1 MNLRLTLLGNA
12 APLSGNIPPSD
23 VILFP
28 ELVDG
33 GYAALERGAGIHRVG
48 DRYMKIFQDA
58 SRKHRCTCVAGS
70 VALRNSDGSLTNTSL
85 AFRHGRRVH
94 RYDKIHLFRPTGDHR
109 FFRAGTGVRSFLIP
123 AKDRRIRAGVIICYD
138 LRFPELSRMLAREG
152 IQLLLVPARWPA
164 VRDDAW
170 QTLLKARAIENQIF
184 VAGCD
189 AADSEGGYSYVFD
202 PMGRLLLSSRQ
213 KPGRKVYTVLLDLRL
228 LHEAR
233 RCTGISVRQSW
244 CGEDLSDEA
253 RAAPSL
259 LSNTHRPGF

>member
-1 MNLRLTLLGNA
+1 MNLRLTLLGDA
-12 APLSGNIPPSD
+12 AQLSGKIPQTD
-23 VILFP
+23 VLLFP

-33 GYAALERGAGIHRVG
+33 GYAALECGDGLHRIG
-48 DRYMKIFQDA
+48 DHYTTLFQAA
-58 SRKHRCTCVAGS
+58 SRKYNCTCVAGS
-70 VALRNSDGSLTNTSL
+70 VALRNNDGSVTNTTL
-85 AFRHGRRVH
+85 VFRRGRRVH

-109 FFRAGTGVRSFLIP
+109 IFRAGAGVRSFLIP
-123 AKDRRIRAGVIICYD
+123 VKDRRVRAGVIICYD

-202 PMGRLLLSSRQ
+202 PLGRLLLNSRQ
-213 KPGRKVYTVLLDLRL
+213 HPGRRLHTVQLDLRL

-233 RCTGISVRQSW
+233 RV
-244 CGEDLSDEA
+244 
-253 RAAPSL
+253 
-259 LSNTHRPGF
+259 HRNIQDAIILRGATFL

>member
-1 MNLRLTLLGNA
+1 MNLRLTLLADA
-12 APLSGNIPPSD
+12 ALLCGRIPACD
-23 VILFP
+23 VLLLP

-33 GYAALERGAGIHRVG
+33 GYAALERGEGAHRAGDHYLRV
-48 DRYMKIFQDA
+48 FQDA

-70 VALRNSDGSLTNTSL
+70 VALRNTDGSLTNTSL
-85 AFRHGRRVH
+85 VFRHGRRVH

-109 FFRAGTGVRSFLIP
+109 FFRGGTGVRSFLIP
-123 AKDRRIRAGVIICYD
+123 VKDTRVRAGVIICYD
-138 LRFPELSRMLAREG
+138 LRFPELSRILACEG

-202 PMGRLLLSSRQ
+202 PMGRMLLD
-213 KPGRKVYTVLLDLRL
+213 GRREPERRLHTAVLDLRL

-233 RCTGISVRQSW
+233 LV
-244 CGEDLSDEA
+244 
-253 RAAPSL
+253 
-259 LSNTHRPGF
+259 HRNIRDAVVMRGAIFLTKHA